1 MRLFAAALAL
11 EANTFSPLPTSLAA
25 FKEKLYYPPG
35 THPAQVLHQ
44 SNVFEVARRRAAR
57 DGYEFVGGSCFA
69 AQPGGTVS
77 KAAFEE
83 MRDEILGQLRAAL
96 PVDGVVLAL
105 HGAMVAQGYDDCEG
119 DMLARVRAL
128 VGPKTIIGVEYDPH
142 CHATVARTRLSDID
156 VYYKEYPHIDF
167 EARAEEVV
175 TLVLATIRGDIRP
188 VKSLFDCRLIAS
200 FPTTIEPMRS
210 FVDKVS
216 AMEGRD
222 KVLSISIGHGFPYG
236 DVPEMG
242 ARVLVITDGD
252 KAHGDRLATEL
263 GHELITISAQASP
276 AFLSPDAAIEA
287 ALGTP
292 GSGPVVIADTT
303 DNAGGGAP
311 SDNTTFLHKLIARR
325 IAGAAV
331 APIWDPMA
339 VRVCFDAGA
348 GARIPL
354 RFGGKMAVTSGP
366 PVDAVVDVLACV
378 ESGTQTFAGAPVP
391 LGRVAA
397 VRDVASGVAAILI
410 SVRAQAMGTDLFSGH
425 GVDPKTAP
433 LLVVKS
439 NQHFHAA
446 FAKIARGILYADGD
460 GPQPRDYSLLPFAR
474 IARPILPLD
483 ATAAPK
489 LLL

>member
-35 THPAQVLHQ
+35 THPPQVLHQ
-44 SNVFEVARRRAAR
+44 SNVFEVARRRATK
-57 DGYEFVGGSCFA
+57 DGYDFIGGSCFA
-69 AQPGGTVS
+69 AQPGGTVA

-83 MRDEILGQLRAAL
+83 MRDEILAQLRAAL

-119 DMLARVRAL
+119 DILARVREL

-156 VYYKEYPHIDF
+156 VYYKEYPHTDF
-167 EARAEEVV
+167 EARGEEVV
-175 TLVLATIRGDIRP
+175 TLVLAAIRGAIKP
-188 VKSLFDCRLIAS
+188 VKSLFDCRVIAS

-210 FVDKVS
+210 FVDRIS

-222 KVLSISIGHGFPYG
+222 KVLSISVGHGFPYG
-236 DVPEMG
+236 DVPEAG
-242 ARVLVITDGD
+242 ARILVVTDD
-252 KAHGDRLATEL
+252 SKAQGDRLAAEL
-263 GHELITISAQASP
+263 GRELIAIAARSAP
-276 AFLSPDAAIEA
+276 PFLSPDEAIAA
-287 ALGTP
+287 ALRTP
-292 GSGPVVIADTT
+292 GRGPVVIADTT

-311 SDNTTFLHKLIARR
+311 SDNTTFLRKLIA
-325 IAGAAV
+325 AKVSGAAV

-339 VRVCFDAGA
+339 VRVCFDAGP
-348 GARIPL
+348 GARLQL
-354 RFGGKMAVTSGP
+354 RIGGKMAATSGA
-366 PVDAVVDVLACV
+366 PVDTEVEVLACV
-378 ESGTQTFAGAPVP
+378 EAGCQTFAGAPVP

-397 VRDVASGVAAILI
+397 VRCVDSGVCAVLI
-410 SVRAQAMGTDLFSGH
+410 TVRAQAMGTDLFSGH
-425 GVDPKTAP
+425 GVDPLAAP
-433 LLVVKS
+433 ILVVKS

-446 FAKIARGILYADGD
+446 FAKIARAILYADGD
-460 GPQPRDYSLLPFAR
+460 GPLPPDYRRLPFAKV
-474 IARPILPLD
+474 ARPIVPLD
-483 ATAAPK
+483 ATAEPC

>member
-35 THPAQVLHQ
+35 THPQQVLHQ
-44 SNVFEVARRRAAR
+44 SNVFEVARRRAAK
-57 DGYEFVGGSCFA
+57 DGYEFIGGSCFA
-69 AQPGGTVS
+69 AQPGGTVA
-77 KAAFEE
+77 KAAFEA
-83 MRDEILGQLRAAL
+83 MRDEILGQLNSAL

-119 DMLARVRAL
+119 DILGRVRAL

-142 CHATVARTRLSDID
+142 CHATVARTKLSDID
-156 VYYKEYPHIDF
+156 IYYKEYPHTDF
-167 EARAEEVV
+167 EARAEELV
-175 TLVLATIRGDIRP
+175 TLTLAAIRGAISP
-188 VKSLFDCRLIAS
+188 VKSLYDCRLIAS

-210 FVDKVS
+210 FVDKIS
-216 AMEGRD
+216 GLEGRN

-242 ARVLVITDGD
+242 ARVLVVTDNA
-252 KAHGDRLATEL
+252 KAHGDALAAKL
-263 GHELITISAQASP
+263 GQELIEIAKRSSP
-276 AFLSPDAAIEA
+276 ELLTPETAIA
-287 ALGTP
+287 RALRTP
-292 GSGPVVIADTT
+292 GKGPVVIADTT

-311 SDNTTFLHKLIARR
+311 SDNTTFLHKLIA
-325 IAGAAV
+325 AKVSGAAV

-339 VRVCFDAGA
+339 VRVCFDAGV

-354 RFGGKMAVTSGP
+354 RIGGKMSAASGL

-378 ESGTQTFAGAPVP
+378 EDSRQTFAGAPVP

-410 SVRAQAMGTDLFSGH
+410 TVRAQAMGTDLFSAH
-425 GVDPKTAP
+425 GVDPLVAP
-433 LLVVKS
+433 ILVVKS

-446 FAKIARGILYADGD
+446 YSKIARAILYADGD
-460 GPQPRDYSLLPFAR
+460 GPQPNDYRLLPFVK

-483 ATAAPK
+483 AQAAPR
-489 LLL
+489 LLI

>member
-35 THPAQVLHQ
+35 THPHQVLHQ
-44 SNVFEVARRRAAR
+44 SNVFEVARRRAPK
-57 DGYEFVGGSCFA
+57 DGYEFIGGSCFA
-69 AQPGGTVS
+69 AQPGGTVA
-77 KAAFEE
+77 KAAFEQ
-83 MRDEILGQLRAAL
+83 MRDEILGQLNAAL
-96 PVDGVVLAL
+96 PVDGVILAL

-119 DMLARVRAL
+119 DILARVRAL

-142 CHATVARTRLSDID
+142 CHATVARTKLSDID
-156 VYYKEYPHIDF
+156 VYYKEYPHTDF

-175 TLVLATIRGDIRP
+175 TLVLAAIRGEIKP
-188 VKSLFDCRLIAS
+188 MKSLYDCRLIAS

-210 FVDKVS
+210 FVDKIS

-236 DVPEMG
+236 DVAEMG
-242 ARVLVITDGD
+242 ARVLVVTDNA
-252 KAHGDRLATEL
+252 KAHGDALAAKL
-263 GHELITISAQASP
+263 GHELIEIAKRSTP
-276 AFLSPDAAIEA
+276 EFLSPDQAIAA
-287 ALGTP
+287 ALRTSGN
-292 GSGPVVIADTT
+292 GPVVIADTT

-311 SDNTTFLHKLIARR
+311 SDNTTFLHKLIAARVS
-325 IAGAAV
+325 GAAV

-354 RFGGKMAVTSGP
+354 RFGGKMSAASGL

-378 ESGTQTFAGAPVP
+378 EDARQTFAGAPVP

-397 VRDVASGVAAILI
+397 IRDVESGVMAVLI
-410 SVRAQAMGTDLFSGH
+410 TVRAQAMGTDLFSAH
-425 GVDPKTAP
+425 GVDPVAAP
-433 LLVVKS
+433 ILVVKS

-446 FAKIARGILYADGD
+446 YAKIARAILYADGD
-460 GPQPRDYSLLPFAR
+460 GPQPNDYRRLAFTK
-474 IARPILPLD
+474 IQRPILPLD
-483 ATAAPK
+483 ARAEPR